1 LTTLFSE
8 LWYMMTLVEFQINA
22 RDSCMKE
29 GHYSKCFLKT
39 SNLRLF
45 FYENWFASCE
55 CHDLRDNFIVTK
67 NIKLGNT
74 CVVSCN
80 IYRSFNKVNA
90 HINIEI
96 WFQIRY
102 LFKHV
107 KRGRIDA
114 WWLFKRQILMRLMH
128 IIQAHLPFYQ
138 LNVVSGNNSLSS
150 DLRTSLTVW
159 LWLWLWLL
167 FK

>member
-1 LTTLFSE
+1 LHERRPIFEMLPKNIKFET
-8 LWYMMTLVEFQINA
+8 V
-22 RDSCMKE
+22 
-29 GHYSKCFLKT
+29 
-39 SNLRLF
+39 

-90 HINIEI
+90 HLNIEI
-96 WFQIRY
+96 WFQIKY

-114 WWLFKRQILMRLMH
+114 WRLFKRQILMRLMH

-138 LNVVSGNNSLSS
+138 LDVVSGNNSLSS
-150 DLRTSLTVW
+150 DLRTSLTV
-159 LWLWLWLL
+159 
-167 FK
+167 